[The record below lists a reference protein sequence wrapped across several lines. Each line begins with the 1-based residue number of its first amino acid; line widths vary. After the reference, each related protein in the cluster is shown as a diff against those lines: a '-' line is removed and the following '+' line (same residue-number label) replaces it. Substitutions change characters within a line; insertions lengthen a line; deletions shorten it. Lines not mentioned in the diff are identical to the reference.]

1 MGIPAE
7 RGLAALL
14 AVEDAQAARLV
25 FVSEEQP
32 AAELAAI
39 IMLKEKV

>member
-1 MGIPAE
+1 MAIPAE

-14 AVEDAQAARLV
+14 AVEDAQAARLAL
-25 FVSEEQP
+25 VSEEQP

-39 IMLKEKV
+39 MMLKEKI